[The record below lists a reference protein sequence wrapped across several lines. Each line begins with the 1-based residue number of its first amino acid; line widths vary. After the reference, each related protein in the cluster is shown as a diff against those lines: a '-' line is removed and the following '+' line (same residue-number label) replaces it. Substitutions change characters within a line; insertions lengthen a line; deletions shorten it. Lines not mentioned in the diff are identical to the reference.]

1 MTSRILIVEDDPAQR
16 RILEELVKR
25 FGFESI
31 AADGGIKGL
40 EVLNG
45 PNGGSIEL
53 VILDLMMP
61 GMDGLKLCSELRK
74 SPAGSKLYFILLTP
88 FEDERRKMEA
98 YEAGVDEIL
107 RTPINTRLL
116 AARLLAAQRIANPN
130 ITPLT

>member
-25 FGFESI
+25 FGFDSI

-61 GMDGLKLCSELRK
+61 GMDGLEFIEKMQGIRGDL
-74 SPAGSKLYFILLTP
+74 AGH
-88 FEDERRKMEA
+88 RANR
-98 YEAGVDEIL
+98 
-107 RTPINTRLL
+107 
-116 AARLLAAQRIANPN
+116 ARLHRNRDQGHARRRR
-130 ITPLT
+130 

>member
-45 PNGGSIEL
+45 ANGGSIEL

-61 GMDGLKLCSELRK
+61 GMDGLEFIEKMQGIRGDQAA
-74 SPAGSKLYFILLTP
+74 SPGPVGQLSLPAVARH
-88 FEDERRKMEA
+88 RRRQAVNCWMNRR
-98 YEAGVDEIL
+98 GW
-107 RTPINTRLL
+107 
-116 AARLLAAQRIANPN
+116 ARPRWRE
-130 ITPLT
+130 

>member
-25 FGFESI
+25 FGFDSI

-61 GMDGLKLCSELRK
+61 GMDGLEFIEKMQGIRGDL
-74 SPAGSKLYFILLTP
+74 PVIVQTAHGSI
-88 FEDERRKMEA
+88 EA
-98 YEAGVDEIL
+98 VISSV
-107 RTPINTRLL
+107 
-116 AARLLAAQRIANPN
+116 AAA
-130 ITPLT
+130 